1 MTGQSGSV
9 KGRIY
14 LFGFSGEEIFLYVIQ
29 ALVFLLIIPIHESAH
44 GLAALWFGD
53 DTAKRKGRI
62 SLNPFVHLDIVGLV
76 VMLFAGVG
84 WAKPVPV
91 NISNMKRRRLGMAA
105 VSLAGPLSNFICA
118 FLGAA
123 AVAIISG
130 FTLNEEVEELSLSS
144 GFTASQIAI
153 VLLMSFVQLNVVLG
167 LFNLIPLPPLDGF
180 NLVRSFAPLKLDRWI
195 YRNYRYINGAFIALI
210 LIAHY
215 FPDVWTRFYIVE
227 HRVESMIWD
236 SVSWIYQLFV

>member
-1 MTGQSGSV
+1 M

-14 LFGFSGEEIFLYVIQ
+14 LFGFSAEEIFMYVLQ
-29 ALVFLLIIPIHESAH
+29 AVVFLLIIPIHESAH

-53 DTAKRKGRI
+53 DTAKRKRRI

-76 VMLFAGVG
+76 VMLFLGVG

-91 NISNMKRRRLGMAA
+91 NISNMKHRRLGLAA
-105 VSLAGPLSNFICA
+105 VSLAGPLSNMICA

-123 AVAIISG
+123 AVAVISSLTRSDAEDTLS
-130 FTLNEEVEELSLSS
+130 FTS
-144 GFTASQIAI
+144 GLTASQIAI
-153 VLLMSFVQLNVVLG
+153 VLLVSFVQLNVVLG

-180 NLVRSFAPLKLDRWI
+180 NIVRSFAPMKLDRWI
-195 YRNYRYINGAFIALI
+195 FRNYRYINGAFVALL

-215 FPDVWTRFYIVE
+215 FPDVWLHFYSVVYIVE
-227 HRVESMIWD
+227 DMIWD